1 MLALNKKQVD
11 NSLYIQLQKDLKK
24 KKNKNRIYIPVVVLQ
39 EDRDNTHKPTPSI
52 GKKISFLINTIIK

>member
-39 EDRDNTHKPTPSI
+39 ECKEITHKPNSGI
-52 GKKISFLINTIIK
+52 RKKISFLINTIIK